1 MSESE
6 ERIIALID
14 MDCFF
19 CQVESREKPEL
30 KGKPMVVS
38 QFNMVLAVNYEARDL
53 GISRFVRGDEAK
65 EKYPD
70 VNVVSVPER
79 RGKGDISKYRS
90 AGAEVINVLK
100 QHCPIVERASIDEA
114 FLDIT
119 DLVDRR
125 MESTLISSSNV
136 EKYLT
141 NTFVVGY
148 CDTTNDEDKRYDGMK
163 KWINESFDNMGGEQ
177 ERKLAIGAIII
188 EELRSEIY
196 EKCEFKCS
204 AGISYNKVL
213 AKLACGLHKPNKQTI
228 LSMSSVPELFSTLS
242 VNKIRN
248 LGGKIGMAI
257 VEKLN
262 CNVMSDLLCFSMDQL
277 EKQFDK
283 KTAMWLFN
291 IARGIDH
298 EQVKS
303 RLISK
308 SIGASKNFWGEEV
321 ITEIQKLKA
330 WIDILSE
337 DISERLE
344 QDLQDNSRRATAL
357 TVSYQYVRD
366 KKNIS
371 QSRTS
376 TLTSYKAE
384 KISSHAFDIIKKTMQ
399 TPVSYLSISA
409 TKFIDYQK
417 NSSFVNYFQV
427 KPRGESKEK
436 TLNEM
441 NDEQHEK
448 NILNVSNISVN
459 KNDSVDESFNSI
471 KLQELFP
478 DLDNIDSS
486 IVELLP
492 SELQQEAKIYL
503 KSNDKDLDQTNGN
516 KSKSTSEK
524 IPKSKTKPIENFF
537 IKKTTNFDEISGIKC
552 NECSAIIDGEKYLE
566 HCDYHIAQNLQKNI
580 NKLENNQKRN
590 RQSSQSPPDSHKK
603 TKTILSYFN
612 KI

>member
-399 TPVSYLSISA
+399 TPVSYL
-409 TKFIDYQK
+409 K
-417 NSSFVNYFQV
+417 
-427 KPRGESKEK
+427 
-436 TLNEM
+436 
-441 NDEQHEK
+441 
-448 NILNVSNISVN
+448 
-459 KNDSVDESFNSI
+459 
-471 KLQELFP
+471 LFP

-503 KSNDKDLDQTNGN
+503 KSNDKDLDQTNV
-516 KSKSTSEK
+516 
-524 IPKSKTKPIENFF
+524 
-537 IKKTTNFDEISGIKC
+537 
-552 NECSAIIDGEKYLE
+552 
-566 HCDYHIAQNLQKNI
+566 
-580 NKLENNQKRN
+580 
-590 RQSSQSPPDSHKK
+590 
-603 TKTILSYFN
+603 
-612 KI
+612 